1 MENRRVRITGE
12 EILSDH
18 FYTLKNV
25 RYDLRRTDGTWQP
38 QEREA
43 YAGGDGVTALL
54 YNKQRRTVL
63 MTRQFRLPAYLN
75 KHDGFMLEAP
85 AGMLDGEAPEQKV
98 REELE
103 EETGYR
109 ATQLEKVF
117 DLFMS
122 PASSTERVHFFIGEY
137 DPDNRAGNGG
147 GLDEEGEDIEVLE
160 LDFDEALPM
169 VARGEIVDAKTVILL
184 QLMQARLAERAEIGG

>member
-1 MENRRVRITGE
+1 MENQRVRIIGE
-12 EILSDH
+12 EILSDR
-18 FYTLKNV
+18 FYRLKDV
-25 RYDLRRTDGTWQP
+25 SYALRRNDGHWQQ
-38 QEREA
+38 QEREV

-63 MTRQFRLPAYLN
+63 MTRQFRVPAFLN

-85 AGMLDGEAPEQKV
+85 AGMLDGETAEQ
-98 REELE
+98 RARQEIE

-109 ATQLEKVF
+109 AEHLEKVMT
-117 DLFMS
+117 LFMS
-122 PASSTERVHFFIGEY
+122 PASSTERVHFFVGEY
-137 DPDNRAGNGG
+137 DPDRRIGDGG

-160 LDFDEALPM
+160 LGLDDALAM

-184 QLMQARLAERAEIGG
+184 QYMQTRAGNGG